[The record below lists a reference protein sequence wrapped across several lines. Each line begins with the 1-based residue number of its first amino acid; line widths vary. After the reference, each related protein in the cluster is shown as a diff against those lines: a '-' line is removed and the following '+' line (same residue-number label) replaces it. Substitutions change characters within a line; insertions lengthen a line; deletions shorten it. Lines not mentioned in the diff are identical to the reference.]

1 MKIAQVGKDGTIYT
15 IVTGKVSRDAK
26 LEYTPNKHTPK
37 VTFSMSYGKKQYVN
51 CCALGENDTTVIAST
66 LEGGDVICAA
76 GTYSERKYTSK
87 KDGSEKVWG
96 EILVDFICPQS
107 SLAFGNQDGVE
118 SVQGVPEGSDQAE
131 AQQQKNDD
139 DSGFSEVCDED
150 EELPF

>member
-1 MKIAQVGKDGTIYT
+1 MKIAQVGKDGTVFT

-26 LEYTPNKHTPK
+26 LEYTPNKGTPK

-66 LEGGDVICAA
+66 LERGDVICVA

-87 KDGSEKVWG
+87 KDGTEKTWG
-96 EILVDFICPQS
+96 EILIDFICPQS
-107 SLAFGNQDGVE
+107 SLALSGKAVE
-118 SVQGVPEGSDQAE
+118 SSAQGVSEHPEQVETS
-131 AQQQKNDD
+131 QQQNTDNG
-139 DSGFSEVCDED
+139 GFSEVYDED